1 MKKLLIS
8 ILSLSVLAGSYAA
21 LASVVTSVNTR
32 PNFCPNCGFRFY
44 NWNVTSRADTVN
56 KVIEYTAVCPK
67 CAHVDTLKLIVN
79 DSANEKDTA
88 DK

>member
-1 MKKLLIS
+1 M
-8 ILSLSVLAGSYAA
+8 LSVLAGSYAA
-21 LASVVTSVNTR
+21 LASVVVGVNAR
-32 PNFCPNCGFRFY
+32 PNFCSNCGFRYY

-56 KVIEYTAVCPK
+56 KVIEYTAICPV
-67 CAHVDTLKLIVN
+67 CAHVDTVKLIVE